1 MTLDYILT
9 LFTSVMR
16 RLQVYPHRM
25 KKNLEITRGLIFSQ
39 RVMLAMIDKGLK
51 RQEAYEIVQKNAM
64 KTWKS
69 NRSFLSLL
77 KADTAVSKTLTAQE
91 LEALFDYQHYMQH
104 VDDIFIRLGLTK
116 SQWQGTIPEA

>member
-1 MTLDYILT
+1 
-9 LFTSVMR
+9 
-16 RLQVYPHRM
+16 
-25 KKNLEITRGLIFSQ
+25 
-39 RVMLAMIDKGLK
+39 
-51 RQEAYEIVQKNAM
+51 M